1 MKEDTEEEVTLT
13 EDRRV
18 TQRDISSMSETIN
31 MRLTLKGSLQ
41 GLLAGEET
49 MEIYIDK
56 NECRISGT
64 LKQETGEGKKYI
76 SV

>member
-31 MRLTLKGSLQ
+31 MHLTRKRSLQ
-41 GLLAGEET
+41 GLLAEEET

-56 NECRISGT
+56 NECRI
-64 LKQETGEGKKYI
+64 L
-76 SV
+76 VL

>member
-31 MRLTLKGSLQ
+31 MHLTRKRSLQ
-41 GLLAGEET
+41 GLLAEEET
-49 MEIYIDK
+49 M
-56 NECRISGT
+56 
-64 LKQETGEGKKYI
+64 
-76 SV
+76 